1 MQLSIQIFVSI
12 FDINAFG
19 GRFFHLNTIDIID
32 DGFLTLS
39 YRDGMD
45 RSEIYCYFSK
55 QFSAFSIEIS
65 QGKVLLYLL
74 EKRLDLPTTSVY
86 RHYRLQR
93 HVEIVGK
100 QRDEFRLLAF
110 LDIDVC
116 D

>member
-12 FDINAFG
+12 YDINDFG

-55 QFSAFSIEIS
+55 QFSAFSS
-65 QGKVLLYLL
+65 
-74 EKRLDLPTTSVY
+74 
-86 RHYRLQR
+86 LQPAG
-93 HVEIVGK
+93 I
-100 QRDEFRLLAF
+100 RLLSV
-110 LDIDVC
+110 LDGIC
-116 D
+116 